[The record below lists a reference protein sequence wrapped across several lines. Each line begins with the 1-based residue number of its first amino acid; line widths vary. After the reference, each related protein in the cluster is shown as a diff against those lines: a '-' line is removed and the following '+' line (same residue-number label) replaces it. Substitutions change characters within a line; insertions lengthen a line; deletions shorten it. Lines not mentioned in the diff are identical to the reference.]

1 MPSQSVF
8 RDEGGSDY
16 VRRREGG
23 ITWHTQGSGKSQAV
37 TPMFNALAIGI
48 SSCSTVRP
56 IRLYSICN
64 PINGDQPRTCASVF
78 ACAIHQAGA
87 SEMPV

>member
-1 MPSQSVF
+1 MSALIRP
-8 RDEGGSDY
+8 GSDDPWPWY
-16 VRRREGG
+16 VPVR
-23 ITWHTQGSGKSQAV
+23 TPLASGDHAV
-37 TPMFNALAIGI
+37 TPMFNSWAIGI
-48 SSCSTVRP
+48 SSRSTVRS

-64 PINGDQPRTCASVF
+64 PMNGDQPRNCASVF